1 MKLSISRAW
10 NAAMGLVQANM
21 GVVAVMAGVFFFL
34 PNLAI
39 VLLMPDMATS
49 MAIEPGTEDPAEVLN
64 QFSEFYAGVWV
75 PMLLVFVAQAI
86 GTLAMLALLRGEN
99 RPTVGEALGIGA
111 VGLLTYIGATILV
124 YIALGLVIG
133 IVMGVAIASEITAL
147 AVILGI
153 LAFVGFVYAAIKIS
167 LLAPV
172 IAIERMYN
180 PFSALLRSWKL
191 TKGNSIRLLAFYILF
206 FLAVGVVGFVIL
218 LVVTL
223 VFGIAGGDI
232 AVTGVGVFN
241 AILTTVYLVLI
252 LGVLAGVHRQLAG
265 PDAEVVSEDFE

>member
-10 NAAMGLVQANM
+10 NDAMGLVQANM

-133 IVMGVAIASEITAL
+133 I
-147 AVILGI
+147 AV
-153 LAFVGFVYAAIKIS
+153 FVHGGP
-167 LLAPV
+167 L
-172 IAIERMYN
+172 
-180 PFSALLRSWKL
+180 ALLILRADDD
-191 TKGNSIRLLAFYILF
+191 LLQVGLQSGQSSKFAY
-206 FLAVGVVGFVIL
+206 LACESGD
-218 LVVTL
+218 
-223 VFGIAGGDI
+223 FGSVPVKVKRGGER
-232 AVTGVGVFN
+232 ARRRGRQWW
-241 AILTTVYLVLI
+241 L
-252 LGVLAGVHRQLAG
+252 GVHRMLLVFRAPQCRIW
-265 PDAEVVSEDFE
+265 P

>member
-1 MKLSISRAW
+1 
-10 NAAMGLVQANM
+10 
-21 GVVAVMAGVFFFL
+21 
-34 PNLAI
+34 
-39 VLLMPDMATS
+39 
-49 MAIEPGTEDPAEVLN
+49 
-64 QFSEFYAGVWV
+64 
-75 PMLLVFVAQAI
+75 
-86 GTLAMLALLRGEN
+86 
-99 RPTVGEALGIGA
+99 
-111 VGLLTYIGATILV
+111 
-124 YIALGLVIG
+124 
-133 IVMGVAIASEITAL
+133 MGVAIASEITAL